1 MTSAVTQ
8 PGSQTSES
16 SNPVGRCTDPPF
28 APQVKSNLGL
38 GRVIAEKLSFEYIV
52 SQHGQAYVVKC
63 DDGNTYVYR
72 ISSRKFRNVIRE
84 MACIEG
90 ISLRKQELTD
100 IIEMLSHHAEEV
112 GERRD
117 VFYRVAPIEDGI
129 EIDCGDA
136 NHTRIRVTAGK
147 VEIIKHGSQV
157 FFERTGSMEAMV
169 MPAERGDLN
178 RLRAYVNFD
187 PVQFQLFIAWL
198 SYTLAHPKIS
208 STKYQHL
215 VLMGDQGTGK
225 SLIARLIIALIDPSR
240 VGLQAFPKQEKD
252 LVAIIKD
259 AHLRCFDNMRSIRDD
274 MADLLCI
281 ASTGG
286 ASGSR
291 ALYTDSDLHVDSIH
305 GPLVLNSI
313 HRVIE
318 QSDLAQRCLCLQTQA
333 MPESSRKSEGAMMR
347 EFEAD
352 LPFIFRGLLDVIAE
366 VQNHLSDAEIV
377 NPERMLDFVRW
388 LAAMEK
394 AKGIQSGIFQIE
406 YSQSLRQGQLDSLLD
421 NLLAATL
428 LQFAETALTNGHWRG
443 TPSGLLDE
451 LESRLFPSTIRSAD
465 WPKNPIA
472 LSKRLNLLKADLFS
486 QGIQLEF
493 SRGKNRLI
501 TLTNQNFKNG
511 E

>member
-1 MTSAVTQ
+1 
-8 PGSQTSES
+8 
-16 SNPVGRCTDPPF
+16 
-28 APQVKSNLGL
+28 
-38 GRVIAEKLSFEYIV
+38 
-52 SQHGQAYVVKC
+52 
-63 DDGNTYVYR
+63 
-72 ISSRKFRNVIRE
+72 
-84 MACIEG
+84 
-90 ISLRKQELTD
+90 
-100 IIEMLSHHAEEV
+100 
-112 GERRD
+112 
-117 VFYRVAPIEDGI
+117 
-129 EIDCGDA
+129 
-136 NHTRIRVTAGK
+136 
-147 VEIIKHGSQV
+147 
-157 FFERTGSMEAMV
+157 
-169 MPAERGDLN
+169 
-178 RLRAYVNFD
+178 
-187 PVQFQLFIAWL
+187 
-198 SYTLAHPKIS
+198 
-208 STKYQHL
+208 
-215 VLMGDQGTGK
+215 
-225 SLIARLIIALIDPSR
+225 
-240 VGLQAFPKQEKD
+240 
-252 LVAIIKD
+252 
-259 AHLRCFDNMRSIRDD
+259 
-274 MADLLCI
+274 
-281 ASTGG
+281 
-286 ASGSR
+286 
-291 ALYTDSDLHVDSIH
+291 
-305 GPLVLNSI
+305 
-313 HRVIE
+313 VIE